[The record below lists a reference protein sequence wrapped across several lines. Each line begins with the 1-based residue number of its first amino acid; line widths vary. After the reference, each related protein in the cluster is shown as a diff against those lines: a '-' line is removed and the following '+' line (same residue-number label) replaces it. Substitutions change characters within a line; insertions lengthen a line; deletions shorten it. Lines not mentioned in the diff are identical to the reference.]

1 MTVRIKAWRGCLPR
15 AGLLAVILALVPLPV
30 AADDGAA
37 QAKTTSNIK
46 VSMERIVS
54 RDIASAP
61 VSSSLARPA
70 RQGQAP
76 GNSSGFFKSK
86 PGIIALVVMAAGT
99 GYALY
104 SASHDRIHSPGKE

>member
-1 MTVRIKAWRGCLPR
+1 MTVRIMAWRGFLPR
-15 AGLLAVILALVPLPV
+15 AGLFAVILALVPLPV
-30 AADDGAA
+30 AAADDAA

-46 VSMERIVS
+46 ASMERIVS

-61 VSSSLARPA
+61 VASSLARPA
-70 RQGQAP
+70 RQGQTP
-76 GNSSGFFKSK
+76 GSSSGFFKSK

>member
-15 AGLLAVILALVPLPV
+15 AGLFAVVLALVPLPV
-30 AADDGAA
+30 SAGDGA
-37 QAKTTSNIK
+37 QGKSTTNIK
-46 VSMERIVS
+46 VSMERIVA

-61 VSSSLARPA
+61 VTSSLARPA

-76 GNSSGFFKSK
+76 GNSAGFFKSK
-86 PGIIALVVMAAGT
+86 PGIIALVVMVAGT

-104 SASHDRIHSPGKE
+104 SASHDRLHSPGKE